1 MRCVADSLSSTLKL
15 RKRSNFVDD
24 ADRTVSTE
32 VLAAELELE
41 GEGTELFVNEGNAD
55 SSLNGYARYQPH
67 REAAV
72 SHAVWYS
79 VWRLHAAQKPREKI
93 QR

>member
-32 VLAAELELE
+32 VLAGELELE
-41 GEGTELFVNEGNAD
+41 GEELFVNEGNA
-55 SSLNGYARYQPH
+55 LRYQPH
-67 REAAV
+67 CVAAV

-79 VWRLHAAQKPREKI
+79 AWRLHARPKAVRRKL